1 MAVKIGSARID
12 ERGKISGGKAGD
24 QTGNEVSTQNWYKH
38 SKGWR
43 VLRAK
48 DKAMRTHI
56 AKAMELACAS
66 SLIGYDQNQRT
77 TLYNAIKGNGFD
89 INALVKAVETDCS
102 ALVRVCSSYGVA
114 ETDKDVVIA
123 DFYTA
128 NEASKLK
135 ATGLF
140 EELTGSKY
148 TNTSDYLQRGDVLV
162 TKSKGHTV
170 VVLTDGPRAEDVP
183 EGDAEYILGERTLRN
198 GMSGNDVQEMQTY
211 LIQLGY
217 DLGRWGADGD
227 FGDST
232 EIGVEQ
238 FQRDSGLAVDGIYG
252 ENTHAALMEAL
263 NGEEPPAPSAKTV
276 RIVGG
281 DCYVRTAPNTSG
293 AKLGVAKNNAVYPYA
308 GQTSKDGWQCIV
320 WKDNMN
326 GWVSGKYSRLEG

>member
-24 QTGNEVSTQNWYKH
+24 QTGKEVSTQNWYKH

-48 DKAMRTHI
+48 DPAMRPYI
-56 AKAMELACAS
+56 AKAMEEACAS
-66 SLIGYDQNQRT
+66 SLIGYDQNQRNS
-77 TLYNAIKGNGFD
+77 LYNAIHGTGFD
-89 INALVKAVETDCS
+89 INSLVKAVETDCS

-114 ETDKDVVIA
+114 EMDKDVVIT

-183 EGDAEYILGERTLRN
+183 EGDAEYVLGERILRN
-198 GMSGNDVQEMQTY
+198 GMSGNDVKEMQTY

-232 EIGVEQ
+232 EMGVEQ
-238 FQRDSGLAVDGIYG
+238 FQRDQRLSADGIYG
-252 ENTHAALMEAL
+252 PNTHAALMESL
-263 NGEEPPAPSAKTV
+263 NGEEPPAPVAKTV
-276 RIVGG
+276 RIIGG
-281 DCYVRTAPNTSG
+281 NCYVRSAPNTSG
-293 AKLGVAKNNAVYPYA
+293 AKLGVARNNTVHTYA
-308 GQTSKDGWQCIV
+308 GQTSEDGWHYIV
-320 WKDNMN
+320 WQGAN
-326 GWVSGKYSRLEG
+326 GWVSGKYARLED